1 MSLDI
6 AVKVSP
12 TGVLNERLDAT
23 ARVLLHQDGH
33 YQLIERSLRDF
44 LHLERQ
50 LHAEIATAAAS
61 PLSTSI
67 SQSIDA
73 FSNANRS
80 VYPFDHL
87 SIRLSVQLETF
98 LLHLALRSEFLAT
111 SRALKTFLCGNEW
124 TKEETSARHYRD
136 AVETALGDTDGAKLL
151 DARVAVGCSVE
162 HHETVEFERA
172 EEKQVVLWKF
182 TSEGA
187 GVMFRAWFSRTV
199 ETEGLAVDP
208 YSISSNNVVENEVKE
223 QEVAYYRTHC
233 TFKTGEKSF
242 AYGHFVAEK
251 TGVLTLHWE
260 NVDKS
265 SVMSKPLQFYAAV
278 VPLSDAN
285 EVLETA
291 DVCNIVDSAEW
302 LLCHIRTSSITSLE
316 DLNGWND
323 DDCEDSAIMEDDAY
337 DTSVKGGDHDL
348 KSRLQSAVLEERN
361 HELEARVTCLEK
373 HLAAT
378 KEELKS
384 AVNRAEIAE
393 EIYKAN
399 LETIAQLERAKIG
412 RTVPKSQKVAAASC
426 AMPSD
431 GRLDLVGAPM
441 EQAPSS
447 ELERMQNLCAGFQEQ
462 CLWRSVENM
471 ELETQLAA
479 SQIEVSSWRKRHGEQ
494 AAQLKELEKQIST
507 LRMHKKML
515 VDEVKR
521 LQPFSHVNVAALVQE
536 AQEARMVQR
545 SLQAKL
551 DLHEPVVSTGES
563 IETLQSSTEY
573 VAGEAADGP

>member
-12 TGVLNERLDAT
+12 TGVSDARLDAT

-50 LHAEIATAAAS
+50 IHAEIAAAAAS

-73 FSNANRS
+73 FYNANRS
-80 VYPFDHL
+80 VYPYNQLSARL
-87 SIRLSVQLETF
+87 SIQLETF
-98 LLHLALRSEFLAT
+98 LLHLVLSSEFLAT
-111 SRALKTFLCGNEW
+111 SRALKTFFCGNEW
-124 TKEETSARHYRD
+124 TKEETSARRYRH
-136 AVETALGDTDGAKLL
+136 AVETALGDTDGEKLL
-151 DARVAVGCSVE
+151 DARVAAGCSME
-162 HHETVEFERA
+162 HHETVEFTGA

-187 GVMFRAWFSRTV
+187 GVIFRAWFSRTV
-199 ETEGLAVDP
+199 ETERLAIDP
-208 YSISSNNVVENEVKE
+208 YSTSDNDVVENEANE

-242 AYGHFVAEK
+242 AYGHFVAET

-265 SVMSKPLQFYAAV
+265 SVMSKPLQFYVAV
-278 VPLSDAN
+278 VSLSAAN
-285 EVLETA
+285 EVLEIA
-291 DVCNIVDSAEW
+291 DACNIVAEW
-302 LLCHIRTSSITSLE
+302 LLCHIRTSSITSLD
-316 DLNGWND
+316 DLIGWND
-323 DDCEDSAIMEDDAY
+323 DDCEDSAIVEDNAY
-337 DTSVKGGDHDL
+337 STSVNGEDPDL
-348 KSRLQSAVLEERN
+348 RSRLQSAVLEERN
-361 HELEARVTCLEK
+361 HELKARV
-373 HLAAT
+373 HLATT
-378 KEELKS
+378 KEKLKS
-384 AVNRAEIAE
+384 AADRAEIAE

-399 LETIAQLERAKIG
+399 LETIALLERGKIG
-412 RTVPKSQKVAAASC
+412 GIVPKSQKVAAASC
-426 AMPSD
+426 AMSSD

-441 EQAPSS
+441 EQALSS

-479 SQIEVSSWRKRHGEQ
+479 SQIEASSWRKRHGEQ
-494 AAQLKELEKQIST
+494 AMQLKELEKQIST

-515 VDEVKR
+515 VHEVKR

-551 DLHEPVVSTGES
+551 DLHEPVVSNDES
-563 IETLQSSTEY
+563 IETLQSITES
-573 VAGEAADGP
+573 VAGEVADGP